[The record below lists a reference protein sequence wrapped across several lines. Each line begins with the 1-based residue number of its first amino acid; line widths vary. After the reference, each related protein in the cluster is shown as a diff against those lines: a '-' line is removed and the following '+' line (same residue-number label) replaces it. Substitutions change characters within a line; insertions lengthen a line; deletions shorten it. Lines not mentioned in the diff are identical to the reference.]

1 MAQNSPSP
9 QFSSFFSHLRD
20 HLPAYG
26 TPLALMLL
34 AVPLAFQAGL
44 AYGLASGLLA
54 ALSFVTARQLLRQ
67 KDAAL
72 HQKALSDEQ
81 LLQSQKLAAIGE
93 LSAGIA
99 HEINNPLAII
109 RQDAEWL
116 LRLFSKD
123 SPPDAAETQ
132 TGLTEIVHQVD
143 RARDITQ
150 NLLNFARRR
159 QPVVQAVELNR
170 LIEDMAML
178 VEKTA
183 QQGHLNLIKRLQP
196 DLPLINSDAPL
207 LRQVILNLLNNA
219 IQATGKDGTVT
230 VITRATDDNQVLVQ
244 VNDTGHGIPKEHLAQ
259 IFDPF
264 FTTKPQGK
272 GTGLGLSI
280 CHGIIE
286 KLGGSISVASE
297 AGRGSSFTTAGA
309 AGVTI
314 GCAVNCAS
322 A

>member
-1 MAQNSPSP
+1 MQKNSPSN
-9 QFSSFFSHLRD
+9 QLAALFSHLWNN
-20 HLPAYG
+20 LVVYG
-26 TPLALMLL
+26 TALGLVLL
-34 AVPLAFQAGL
+34 AVPLGLQAGL
-44 AYGLASGLLA
+44 PYALASLLLA
-54 ALSFVTARQLLRQ
+54 ALSFFTVRSLLGQ

-72 HQKALSDEQ
+72 RQKELSDEQ

-109 RQDAEWL
+109 RQEAEWPL
-116 LRLFSKD
+116 HLYKKGT
-123 SPPDAAETQ
+123 PPEAGEIQ
-132 TGLTEIVHQVD
+132 TGLIEIVHQVD
-143 RARDITQ
+143 RAREITQ

-170 LIEDMAML
+170 IIEDMTLL

-183 QQGHLNLIKRLQP
+183 QHSHLNLVKDLQP
-196 DLPLINSDAPL
+196 DLPPINSDAPL

-219 IQATGKDGTVT
+219 IQATGVDGTVT
-230 VITRATDDNQVLVQ
+230 VITRVTDDRQVMVQ
-244 VNDTGHGIPKEHLAQ
+244 VNDTGSGIPKEHLAQ

-280 CHGIIE
+280 CHSIIE
-286 KLGGSISVASE
+286 RLGGKISVTSVP
-297 AGRGSSFTTAGA
+297 GQGSSFTIKLPQALEPSE
-309 AGVTI
+309 I
-314 GCAVNCAS
+314 
-322 A
+322 